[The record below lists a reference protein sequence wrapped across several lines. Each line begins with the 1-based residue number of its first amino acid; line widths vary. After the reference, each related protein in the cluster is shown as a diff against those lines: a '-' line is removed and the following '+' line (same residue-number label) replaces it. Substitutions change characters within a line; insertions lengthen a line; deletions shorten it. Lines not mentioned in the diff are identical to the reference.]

1 MHFPI
6 SKCTRPPLQ
15 AFASLQVM
23 PPYQPIGVPW
33 SYWEPPS
40 HHSENLLT
48 PCTVV
53 GYSELWWYGYNEAG
67 QHQEFSTAEL
77 ASSWKT
83 MMTLF
88 YFLPSIERITSSS
101 SSIYQKLHV
110 STITWLNLLT
120 STHLWQGNIYI
131 CRMSYGWCWALD
143 DICNFC
149 LHIFSPSVSVCQIL
163 ILIVRRKYV
172 VFTVGKQRFRL
183 TNLPTYIY
191 LKPLKSNVFPDI
203 YHTCK
208 FSLSKWN

>member
-40 HHSENLLT
+40 HHSVNALT

-83 MMTLF
+83 MMKLF
-88 YFLPSIERITSSS
+88 YFLPSIEHITSYKFQYLSKTS
-101 SSIYQKLHV
+101 RFHHHLIKDLGE
-110 STITWLNLLT
+110 TILLK
-120 STHLWQGNIYI
+120 STHLWQGNRYI
-131 CRMSYGWCWALD
+131 CRKSYGWRWALD
-143 DICNFC
+143 DLYFLFTYVLPISQC
-149 LHIFSPSVSVCQIL
+149 LS
-163 ILIVRRKYV
+163 
-172 VFTVGKQRFRL
+172 
-183 TNLPTYIY
+183 
-191 LKPLKSNVFPDI
+191 DI
-203 YHTCK
+203 DTDCK
-208 FSLSKWN
+208 EKIGCVHCWEEKG